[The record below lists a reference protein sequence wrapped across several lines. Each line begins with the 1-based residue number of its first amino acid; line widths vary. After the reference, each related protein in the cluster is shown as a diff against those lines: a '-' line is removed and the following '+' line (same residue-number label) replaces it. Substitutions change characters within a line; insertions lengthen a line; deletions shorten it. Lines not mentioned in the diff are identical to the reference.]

1 MRGDRTVLPSA
12 AAPTAVIDGGE
23 SLRDYYTVDELVDRL
38 GISVRTAYDK
48 ARRGLF
54 EFPVRKVG
62 RQYRI
67 PKRSFDRWLAGED
80 PETTASTPATDMVA
94 FTVAEADRLRDL
106 LANAS
111 RVLQRFEQA
120 APWLQGGLHYSGGL
134 LAAARDLERRVLDV
148 QFTGCAGIGEFPIA
162 PGGEAA

>member
-1 MRGDRTVLPSA
+1 VLPAA
-12 AAPTAVIDGGE
+12 AAPPAVIDGDEPQQG
-23 SLRDYYTVDELVDRL
+23 YYTVEELVDRL

-67 PKRSFDRWLAGED
+67 PRRAFDRWLAGADTE
-80 PETTASTPATDMVA
+80 PAAIAPPSGVVA
-94 FTVAEADRLRDL
+94 FTVAEADRLRIL
-106 LANAS
+106 LADAS
-111 RVLQRFEQA
+111 RVLGRFEQA

-148 QFTGCAGIGEFPIA
+148 QFTGCAGIGEFPIT